1 MRAEVVPKRLPE
13 AKMLPSDR
21 ISTTGN
27 AFPLSASKTKL
38 MGNRSMFRKP
48 LILLAII
55 VVTAC
60 FGPPNARAGDLKLTL
75 PRHSELTLVQRLN
88 REGVDAIRKQQY
100 EKAETLFYKAYL
112 YDPGDPFTLNNLG
125 YISELQGQLERA
137 QKFYALSSEQATD
150 AVIDRA
156 NAKRLEGKPMR
167 DAFGTLEDK
176 PMRVNRMNVEAVRLL
191 SAGRAPEADVLLQKA
206 LAVDPRNIFTL
217 NNIGVAK
224 EARGDY
230 DEALTYYTA
239 AADSHST
246 EPVIVTL
253 NRAWRGK
260 PVSIMAADSAKKL
273 RERMQKAASAQAQ
286 AALLAVRGVSATN
299 RNDWPTARKDFLK
312 SYSLDPYSAF
322 SLNNIGYLSEMDGDL
337 ETAEFFYAR
346 AEKAEDAKV
355 RVGLATRSSAEGK
368 HLLAV
373 ATDSDQ
379 KVDGRILLE
388 NQARRRRAGPIELKH
403 RDDTPVVEP
412 SVSPDEPQSSLVPSI
427 APSTAPS
434 SVASTE
440 DTSTVDSSTV
450 EPSTA
455 APSATSPTTASQP
468 PQ

>member
-1 MRAEVVPKRLPE
+1 
-13 AKMLPSDR
+13 MLPSDQ
-21 ISTTGN
+21 GN
-27 AFPLSASKTKL
+27 AFSLGASKTKL
-38 MGNRSMFRKP
+38 SGYRSMYRKP

-55 VVTAC
+55 AVMLS
-60 FGPPNARAGDLKLTL
+60 FGPPNARAGDLKLTI
-75 PRHSELTLVQRLN
+75 PRRSQLTLVQRLN

-112 YDPGDPFTLNNLG
+112 FDPGDPFTLNNLG

-150 AVIDRA
+150 AVIARA
-156 NAKRLEGKPMR
+156 SAKPLEGKPMR
-167 DAFGTLEDK
+167 DAFGALQDA
-176 PMRVNRMNVEAVRLL
+176 PMQVNRMNFEAVRLL
-191 SAGRAPEADVLLQKA
+191 SADRAPEADVLLQKA
-206 LAVDPRNIFTL
+206 LALEPHNIFTL
-217 NNIGVAK
+217 NNIGVAS

-239 AADSHST
+239 VAASHSM

-260 PVSIMAADSAKKL
+260 PVSVMAADSAKKL
-273 RERMQKAASAQAQ
+273 RERMQKTATVQAQ

-299 RNDWPTARKDFLK
+299 RNDWPVARQDFLK

-337 ETAEFFYAR
+337 ETAEFFYAK

-355 RVGLATRSSAEGK
+355 RIGLASRSSAEGK

-373 ATDSDQ
+373 AIDSDQ
-379 KVDGRILLE
+379 RVDGKIIQE
-388 NQARRRRAGPIELKH
+388 NQTRRRRAGPIELKH

-412 SVSPDEPQSSLVPSI
+412 TVSLDESQSSV
-427 APSTAPS
+427 APSTVAP
-434 SVASTE
+434 
-440 DTSTVDSSTV
+440 STVDSTTSQ
-450 EPSTA
+450 TA
-455 APSATSPTTASQP
+455 AAQP

>member
-1 MRAEVVPKRLPE
+1 
-13 AKMLPSDR
+13 
-21 ISTTGN
+21 
-27 AFPLSASKTKL
+27 
-38 MGNRSMFRKP
+38 MFRNP

-55 VVTAC
+55 AVMVC
-60 FGPPNARAGDLKLTL
+60 FGAPNARAGDLKLTL

-112 YDPGDPFTLNNLG
+112 FDPGDPFTLNNLG

-167 DAFGTLEDK
+167 DAFGTLQDQ
-176 PMRVNRMNVEAVRLL
+176 PMQVNRMNVEAVRLL
-191 SAGRAPEADVLLQKA
+191 AAGRASEADLLLQKA
-206 LAVDPRNIFTL
+206 LALDPRNIFTL

-230 DEALTYYTA
+230 DEALTYYLA

-273 RERMQKAASAQAQ
+273 RERMQKAAGSQAQ

-322 SLNNIGYLSEMDGDL
+322 SLNNIGYLSERDGDL

-368 HLLAV
+368 HISAV
-373 ATDSDQ
+373 AVDSDQ
-379 KVDGRILLE
+379 KVDGRIIQE
-388 NQARRRRAGPIELKH
+388 NQAIRRHAGPIELKH

-412 SVSPDEPQSSLVPSI
+412 TVSPGEPQSSLVPSMVPSSM
-427 APSTAPS
+427 APST
-434 SVASTE
+434 
-440 DTSTVDSSTV
+440 TSQ
-450 EPSTA
+450 
-455 APSATSPTTASQP
+455 TTASP
-468 PQ
+468 LR

>member
-1 MRAEVVPKRLPE
+1 
-13 AKMLPSDR
+13 
-21 ISTTGN
+21 
-27 AFPLSASKTKL
+27 
-38 MGNRSMFRKP
+38 MFRKP

-55 VVTAC
+55 AVLASLE
-60 FGPPNARAGDLKLTL
+60 PRNAGARDLKLTL
-75 PRHSELTLVQRLN
+75 PKHSELTLVQRLN

-100 EKAETLFYKAYL
+100 ERAETLFFKAYL
-112 YDPGDPFTLNNLG
+112 FDPGDPFTLNNLG

-167 DAFGTLEDK
+167 DAFGTLQDK
-176 PMRVNRMNVEAVRLL
+176 PMQVNRMNVEAIRLL
-191 SAGRAPEADVLLQKA
+191 SAGRAPEADLLLQKA
-206 LAVDPRNIFTL
+206 LTLDPRNIFTL

-230 DEALTYYTA
+230 DEALTYYVA
-239 AADSHST
+239 VAGSHSK

-260 PVSIMAADSAKKL
+260 PVSTMAADSAKKL
-273 RERMQKAASAQAQ
+273 RERMQKAASSQAQ

-346 AEKAEDAKV
+346 AQKAEDAKV

-379 KVDGRILLE
+379 KVDGRILQE
-388 NQARRRRAGPIELKH
+388 NQARRRHAGPIELKH

-412 SVSPDEPQSSLVPSI
+412 TLSPDEPQSSIV
-427 APSTAPS
+427 PS
-434 SVASTE
+434 SVPSTS
-440 DTSTVDSSTV
+440 DPSTVDQST
-450 EPSTA
+450 
-455 APSATSPTTASQP
+455 TSQTTASRP

>member
-1 MRAEVVPKRLPE
+1 VPSRGKNVALGVRQ
-13 AKMLPSDR
+13 R
-21 ISTTGN
+21 ILTQRIQDQ
-27 AFPLSASKTKL
+27 A
-38 MGNRSMFRKP
+38 NRELSMFRKP

-55 VVTAC
+55 AVLVS
-60 FGPPNARAGDLKLTL
+60 FGPLNARAKDLKLTL

-88 REGVDAIRKQQY
+88 REGVDAIRKSQY

-167 DAFGTLEDK
+167 DAFGTLQDK
-176 PMRVNRMNVEAVRLL
+176 PMQINRMNVEAVRLL
-191 SAGRAPEADVLLQKA
+191 AAGRAPEADVLLQKA
-206 LAVDPRNIFTL
+206 LALDPRNIFTL

-239 AADSHST
+239 ASDSHST

-260 PVSIMAADSAKKL
+260 PVSLMAADSAKKL
-273 RERMQKAASAQAQ
+273 RERMQKAASSQAQ
-286 AALLAVRGVSATN
+286 AVLLAVRGVSATN

-355 RVGLATRSSAEGK
+355 RVGLASRSSAEGK

-373 ATDSDQ
+373 AVDSDQ
-379 KVDGRILLE
+379 KVDGRIIQE
-388 NQARRRRAGPIELKH
+388 NQARRRHAGPIELKH

-412 SVSPDEPQSSLVPSI
+412 TASPDEPQSSV
-427 APSTAPS
+427 APS
-434 SVASTE
+434 SVPPIVPHT
-440 DTSTVDSSTV
+440 TDSSAV
-450 EPSTA
+450 EPSTG
-455 APSATSPTTASQP
+455 APSTTSQTTASQP

>member
-1 MRAEVVPKRLPE
+1 
-13 AKMLPSDR
+13 
-21 ISTTGN
+21 
-27 AFPLSASKTKL
+27 
-38 MGNRSMFRKP
+38 
-48 LILLAII
+48 
-55 VVTAC
+55 
-60 FGPPNARAGDLKLTL
+60 
-75 PRHSELTLVQRLN
+75 
-88 REGVDAIRKQQY
+88 
-100 EKAETLFYKAYL
+100 
-112 YDPGDPFTLNNLG
+112 
-125 YISELQGQLERA
+125 
-137 QKFYALSSEQATD
+137 
-150 AVIDRA
+150 VIDRA

-167 DAFGTLEDK
+167 DAFGTLQDQ
-176 PMRVNRMNVEAVRLL
+176 PMQVNRMNVEAVRLL
-191 SAGRAPEADVLLQKA
+191 AAGRASEADLLLQKA
-206 LAVDPRNIFTL
+206 LALDPHNIFTL

-230 DEALTYYTA
+230 DEALTYYLA

-273 RERMQKAASAQAQ
+273 RERMQKAAGSQAQ

-368 HLLAV
+368 HISAV
-373 ATDSDQ
+373 AVDSDQ
-379 KVDGRILLE
+379 KVDGRIFQE
-388 NQARRRRAGPIELKH
+388 NQARRRHAGPIELKH

-412 SVSPDEPQSSLVPSI
+412 TVSPDEPQSSVLPSMVPSNI
-427 APSTAPS
+427 SPSTP
-434 SVASTE
+434 
-440 DTSTVDSSTV
+440 
-450 EPSTA
+450 
-455 APSATSPTTASQP
+455 SPTTASP
-468 PQ
+468 LR

>member
-1 MRAEVVPKRLPE
+1 
-13 AKMLPSDR
+13 
-21 ISTTGN
+21 
-27 AFPLSASKTKL
+27 
-38 MGNRSMFRKP
+38 MFRKP

-55 VVTAC
+55 AVMAG
-60 FGPPNARAGDLKLTL
+60 FGLPSAQAGDLKLTL

-88 REGVDAIRKQQY
+88 REGVDAIRQKRY

-112 YDPGDPFTLNNLG
+112 FDPGDPFTLNNLG

-150 AVIDRA
+150 AVIDLT
-156 NAKRLEGKPMR
+156 NAKRLKGKPMR
-167 DAFGTLEDK
+167 DAFGALQDK
-176 PMRVNRMNVEAVRLL
+176 PMQVNRMNVEAVRLL
-191 SAGRAPEADVLLQKA
+191 SAGRAPEADVLLQQA
-206 LAVDPRNIFTL
+206 LALDPRNIFTL

-239 AADSHST
+239 VADSHST

-299 RNDWPTARKDFLK
+299 RNDWPAARQDFLK

-346 AEKAEDAKV
+346 AQKAEDAKV

-368 HLLAV
+368 HLLTV

-379 KVDGRILLE
+379 KVDGRIVQQ
-388 NQARRRRAGPIELKH
+388 NQARRRHAGPIELKH

-412 SVSPDEPQSSLVPSI
+412 TVSPDEPQSSIIPSI
-427 APSTAPS
+427 APSSVGS
-434 SVASTE
+434 S
-440 DTSTVDSSTV
+440 
-450 EPSTA
+450 
-455 APSATSPTTASQP
+455 TASQATASRP
-468 PQ
+468 PR